1 MRRLNID
8 EKESLKAWQ
17 GYLLA
22 LIEESSV
29 DTTEPIEVQKAR
41 IAQLEADPEAWFK
54 YYFPSFATCE
64 PAPFH
69 KQATKRLL
77 EHERWYEVR
86 SWSRDLAK
94 STRSMMEV
102 IYLALMGRIKN
113 FLLVS
118 NSKDKAVDLLTPFKL
133 VLEQSPRI
141 THDYGVQVK
150 AGQWEEDKFVLTSGC
165 SFRAIG
171 AGQSPRGLKNKE
183 ARPDFILVDDIDT
196 DEETRNPDRI
206 KTKWEWFEKA
216 LFASLS
222 VSGNYRILF
231 CGNIIAKD
239 CCITRAGAKA
249 DKWDIVN
256 IRDKQGKSTWSA
268 KNSEADIDR
277 VLSMISTSAVQQ
289 EYYNNPISE
298 GEVFT
303 DITWGECPPLSKL
316 PFAVCY
322 GDPSPS
328 NSRSK
333 QSSYKAVF
341 LVGFLEGKYYIYTGY
356 LEQETNDRYVTWFY
370 DIRDYVGGK
379 CPIYYLTEN
388 NALQDP
394 FWEQV
399 LQPLFVKHS
408 EARGLVPIAPDTRA
422 KMDKYAR
429 IEGALEPLNRQ
440 GRLVFNIKEQGNPHM
455 QRLKEQFKLIA
466 PRLPAPAD
474 GPDCIEGAV
483 WQINQKLSE
492 LKPDS
497 VVFGGRRHNRKRY

>member
-1 MRRLNID
+1 MIRLNID

-196 DEETRNPDRI
+196 DERHATP
-206 KTKWEWFEKA
+206 T
-216 LFASLS
+216 ASRRSGSGSRKLS
-222 VSGNYRILF
+222 LRLSQSRATIAYYSVATSLPRTAVS
-231 CGNIIAKD
+231 
-239 CCITRAGAKA
+239 
-249 DKWDIVN
+249 
-256 IRDKQGKSTWSA
+256 
-268 KNSEADIDR
+268 
-277 VLSMISTSAVQQ
+277 
-289 EYYNNPISE
+289 
-298 GEVFT
+298 
-303 DITWGECPPLSKL
+303 
-316 PFAVCY
+316 
-322 GDPSPS
+322 
-328 NSRSK
+328 
-333 QSSYKAVF
+333 
-341 LVGFLEGKYYIYTGY
+341 
-356 LEQETNDRYVTWFY
+356 LEQEPRRTSGISSTYVTS
-370 DIRDYVGGK
+370 RAK
-379 CPIYYLTEN
+379 
-388 NALQDP
+388 
-394 FWEQV
+394 
-399 LQPLFVKHS
+399 
-408 EARGLVPIAPDTRA
+408 ARGVPRIA
-422 KMDKYAR
+422 
-429 IEGALEPLNRQ
+429 
-440 GRLVFNIKEQGNPHM
+440 
-455 QRLKEQFKLIA
+455 
-466 PRLPAPAD
+466 
-474 GPDCIEGAV
+474 
-483 WQINQKLSE
+483 
-492 LKPDS
+492 KPTS
-497 VVFGGRRHNRKRY
+497 TECCR

>member
-1 MRRLNID
+1 MRRLSIA
-8 EKESLKAWQ
+8 EKESYKAWQ
-17 GYLLA
+17 SYIFA
-22 LIEESSV
+22 LVEESSIN
-29 DTTEPIEVQKAR
+29 TSEPIHEQRAR
-41 IAQLEADPEAWFK
+41 KERLEAEPEEWFK
-54 YYFPSFATCE
+54 YYFPSFASSE

-77 EHERWYEVR
+77 NNDRWYEVR
-86 SWSRDLAK
+86 SWSRELAK

-102 IYLALMGRIKN
+102 LYLALTGRIKN

-118 NSKDKAVDLLTPFKL
+118 NSKDKAIDLLTPFKL
-133 VLEQSPRI
+133 VLEKSPRI
-141 THDYGVQVK
+141 TNDYGVQMQI
-150 AGQWEEDKFVLTSGC
+150 GHWEEDKFVIASGC
-165 SFRAIG
+165 SFRGIG

-196 DEETRNPDRI
+196 DEEVRNPDRI

-216 LFASLS
+216 LFPTLS

-231 CGNIIAKD
+231 NGNIIAKD

-256 IRDKQGKSTWSA
+256 IRDAQGKSSWA
-268 KNSEADIDR
+268 RNSEADIDR
-277 VLSMISTSAVQQ
+277 ILSMISTSAAQQ
-289 EYYNNPISE
+289 EYFNNPISE

-303 DITWGECPPLSKL
+303 EITWDKCPPLQKL

-333 QSSYKAVF
+333 QSSFKAVF
-341 LVGFLEGKYYIYTGY
+341 LVGFYEGKYYIYTGY
-356 LEQETNDRYVTWFY
+356 LGQETNDRYVTWFY
-370 DIRDYVGGK
+370 DLRDYVGDR
-379 CPIYYLTEN
+379 CPVYYLNEN

-408 EARGLVPIAPDTRA
+408 EKRGLMPIAPDTRA

-440 GRLVFNIKEQGNPHM
+440 GRLVFNLEEAGNPNM
-455 QRLKEQFKLIA
+455 QRLEEQFKLIA

-483 WQINQKLSE
+483 WQINNKLSE
-492 LKPDS
+492 LQPDS
-497 VVFGGRRHNRKRY
+497 VVFGGRRHNSKRY